1 MKSLIPIINSLNGK
15 EKRLLKKFFSIQSNG
30 EEKKKLQ
37 LFTLILD
44 KKVKTDED
52 AAKILY
58 EGGSPNS
65 AYSHVK
71 RRLKKDILNF
81 ILFQDTSQRD
91 VAKRIQAEVSCAK
104 MSLQGKLL
112 IQRGIYEEGEKLLKK
127 ALQLA
132 EQFELY
138 TDIVNVKN
146 LLRTTVGY
154 RKGADAYMEYSN
166 NMSFY
171 VEELDKWLKVRQ
183 YSYEIA
189 LPNEFYANKKV
200 EYKERGAQMM
210 KELEEMS
217 RNNTSDRFTFWY
229 YIARIYY
236 HNIIHDFESSRDYGH
251 ELLEILNSGSIMFS
265 KPSIATIH
273 KDLASAYM
281 NIGNHEKAIEHAQL
295 SVDNFSGG
303 MVNELRS
310 LEYLFFAHL
319 RNKDYI
325 AAMSIVEKGLVH
337 RQINSGNRL
346 TKARWLFF
354 RANLEYLEGDFGR
367 AAKSLSTN
375 EHIAKDKSGW
385 YLGYKLLQMMIHIEE
400 NDLFLIDYQIKNF
413 NSLLSRKKT
422 ENIQRAKVISKV
434 IRLFMKAR
442 GNFEETFKLAKKEID
457 ALSEGKE
464 ELFWDPVSYEVI
476 RFDEWLRFKWEEKR
490 RRRGVSS

>member
-1 MKSLIPIINSLNGK
+1 MKSLIPIVNSLNGK
-15 EKRLLKKFFSIQSNG
+15 EKRLIKKFFAIQSNG
-30 EEKKKLQ
+30 EERKKLQ
-37 LFTLILD
+37 LFMLILD
-44 KKVKTDED
+44 KKVKTDAD

-58 EGGSPNS
+58 DGDAPNS

-71 RRLKKDILNF
+71 RRLKKDLLNF

-91 VAKRIQAEVSCAK
+91 VAKRVQAEVTCSK

-112 IQRGIYEEGEKLLKK
+112 IQRGIYDEGEKLLKK
-127 ALQLA
+127 ALELA
-132 EQFELY
+132 EEYELY
-138 TDIVNVKN
+138 TDVLNIKN

-154 RKGADAYMEYSN
+154 RKGADAYMEYSK
-166 NMSFY
+166 NMEFY
-171 VEELDKWLKVRQ
+171 VEELGKWLKVRQ
-183 YSYEIA
+183 YYYQFT

-200 EYKERGAQMM
+200 EYREMGVEMI
-210 KELEEMS
+210 KELQEMNEDNS
-217 RNNTSDRFTFWY
+217 SDRFTFWY
-229 YIARIYY
+229 YFARIYY
-236 HNIIHDFESSRDYGH
+236 HNIIHDFESSKDYGH
-251 ELLEILNSGSIMFS
+251 ELLSILNSGSIMLS
-265 KPSIATIH
+265 RQSLAAIH
-273 KDLASAYM
+273 RDLSYAYM
-281 NIGNHEKAIEHAQL
+281 NIGNFEKAIEHAHL
-295 SVDNFSGG
+295 SVDNFRKG

-319 RNKDYI
+319 RNKDYP
-325 AAMSIVEKGLVH
+325 AAMEVVERGLVH
-337 RQINSGNRL
+337 RQINRGNRL

-354 RANLEYLEGDFGR
+354 RANLEYLKGDFGR

-442 GNFEETFKLAKKEID
+442 GDFDETFELAKPEID
-457 ALSEGKE
+457 ALTEGKDK
-464 ELFWDPVSYEVI
+464 LFWDPVSYEVI
-476 RFDEWLRFKWEEKR
+476 RFDEWLRYKWEEKQ
-490 RRRGVSS
+490 RRRGALI